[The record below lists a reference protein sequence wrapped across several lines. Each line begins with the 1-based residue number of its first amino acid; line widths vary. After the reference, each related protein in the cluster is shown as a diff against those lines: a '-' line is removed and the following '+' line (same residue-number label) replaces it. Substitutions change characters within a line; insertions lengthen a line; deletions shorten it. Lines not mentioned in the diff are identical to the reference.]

1 MRCERARFAHHLT
14 AAADTARAAPAVT
27 QTLFANPPPR
37 ASFGPSCSGPMHDLT
52 DLYQSVIL
60 DHNRRPRNYQVLPTA
75 NRVGSGNNPLCGDEV
90 TVYVK
95 LDGDRI
101 ADISFQGSGCAIS
114 QASASLMTVNL
125 KGKTIAEAEQIAGDV
140 MKLITSGQVNEDEIS
155 DLSAL
160 AGVHQFPARIK
171 CATLSWHAALNAAKG
186 DPAPVTTEKGSD

>member
-1 MRCERARFAHHLT
+1 M
-14 AAADTARAAPAVT
+14 
-27 QTLFANPPPR
+27 Q
-37 ASFGPSCSGPMHDLT
+37 DLT

-60 DHNRRPRNYQVLPTA
+60 DHNRSPRNYQVLPTA
-75 NRVGSGNNPLCGDEV
+75 NRVGSGNNPLCGDEI

-95 LDGDRI
+95 LEGDRI

-125 KGKTIAEAEQIAGDV
+125 KGKTIKEAEAIAGDV
-140 MKLITSGQVNEDEIS
+140 MKLITTGDVKDDEMS

-186 DPAPVTTEKGSD
+186 DATPVTTEKTSD

>member
-1 MRCERARFAHHLT
+1 M
-14 AAADTARAAPAVT
+14 
-27 QTLFANPPPR
+27 N
-37 ASFGPSCSGPMHDLT
+37 DLT

-60 DHNRRPRNYQVLPTA
+60 DHNRRPRNYSVLPTA

-90 TVYVK
+90 TVYVR
-95 LDGDRI
+95 LEGDRI

-125 KGKTIAEAEQIAGDV
+125 KGKTIAEAEAISAAIH
-140 MKLITSGQVNEDEIS
+140 KLITTGDVKEDELS
-155 DLSAL
+155 DLAAL

-186 DPAPVTTEKGSD
+186 DAQPVTTEKGSD

>member
-1 MRCERARFAHHLT
+1 M
-14 AAADTARAAPAVT
+14 
-27 QTLFANPPPR
+27 N
-37 ASFGPSCSGPMHDLT
+37 DLT

-60 DHNRRPRNYQVLPTA
+60 DHNRRPRNYAVLPTA

-90 TVYVK
+90 TVYLH

-101 ADISFQGSGCAIS
+101 TEISFQGSGCAIS

-125 KGKTIAEAEQIAGDV
+125 KGKSVKEAEAIAGDV
-140 MKLITSGQVNEDEIS
+140 LKLITTGQVNEEEIS

-171 CATLSWHAALNAAKG
+171 CATLSWHAALNAARGEAK
-186 DPAPVTTEKGSD
+186 PVTTEKTSD

>member
-1 MRCERARFAHHLT
+1 M
-14 AAADTARAAPAVT
+14 
-27 QTLFANPPPR
+27 Q
-37 ASFGPSCSGPMHDLT
+37 DLT

-95 LDGDRI
+95 LEGDKI

-125 KGKTIAEAEQIAGDV
+125 KGKTIAEAEAIAADIH
-140 MKLITSGQVNEDEIS
+140 KLITTGDVKDDEMS
-155 DLSAL
+155 DLAAL

-186 DPAPVTTEKGSD
+186 DATPVTTEKPTD

>member
-1 MRCERARFAHHLT
+1 M
-14 AAADTARAAPAVT
+14 
-27 QTLFANPPPR
+27 N
-37 ASFGPSCSGPMHDLT
+37 DLT

-60 DHNRRPRNYQVLPTA
+60 DHNRRPRNYSVLPTA

-90 TVYVK
+90 TVYLH

-101 ADISFQGSGCAIS
+101 TDLSFQGSGCAIS

-125 KGKTIAEAEQIAGDV
+125 KGKTVKEAEAIAGDV
-140 MKLITSGQVNEDEIS
+140 LKLITTGQVNEEELS

-171 CATLSWHAALNAAKG
+171 CATLSWHAALNAARGEAK
-186 DPAPVTTEKGSD
+186 PVTTEKTSD

>member
-1 MRCERARFAHHLT
+1 
-14 AAADTARAAPAVT
+14 
-27 QTLFANPPPR
+27 
-37 ASFGPSCSGPMHDLT
+37 MHDLT

-60 DHNRRPRNYQVLPTA
+60 DHNRRPRNYSVLPAA

-90 TVYVK
+90 TVYVQ
-95 LDGDRI
+95 LEGDRI

-114 QASASLMTVNL
+114 QASASLMTVSL
-125 KGKTIAEAEQIAGDV
+125 KGRTVAEAEAVTGGVMNLIKTGDV
-140 MKLITSGQVNEDEIS
+140 KDDELS

-186 DPAPVTTEKGSD
+186 DKTPVTTEKPSD

>member
-1 MRCERARFAHHLT
+1 M
-14 AAADTARAAPAVT
+14 
-27 QTLFANPPPR
+27 N
-37 ASFGPSCSGPMHDLT
+37 DLT

-60 DHNRRPRNYQVLPTA
+60 DHNRRPRNYAVLPSA

-90 TVYVK
+90 TVYLH
-95 LDGDRI
+95 LDGNKI

-125 KGKTIAEAEQIAGDV
+125 KGKTVPEAEVIAGDV
-140 MKLITSGQVNEDEIS
+140 MKLITSGEVKDDELS

-171 CATLSWHAALNAAKG
+171 CATLSWHAALNAARGEAK
-186 DPAPVTTEKGSD
+186 PVTTEKPSD